1 MNPALGLLLLL
12 LHLHVVVLDVAGH
25 WRCYKTVL
33 VVVCWWWRHRHLMKV
48 RRRLEVLLI
57 HGGRNILDWIL
68 PERPMLLTTSHVRLR
83 PDRLLETHLLLLLWR
98 SRGLPRLIGASDTR
112 TTDITLTYAT

>member
-1 MNPALGLLLLL
+1 LKSCLYTVGGLDNINVMALCDY
-12 LHLHVVVLDVAGH
+12 LH
-25 WRCYKTVL
+25 
-33 VVVCWWWRHRHLMKV
+33 
-48 RRRLEVLLI
+48 
-57 HGGRNILDWIL
+57 ILDWIL

-83 PDRLLETHLLLLLWR
+83 PDRLLETHLLLLLWL

>member
-33 VVVCWWWRHRHLMKV
+33 VVVCWWWGHRHLMKV

-57 HGGRNILDWIL
+57 HGGRTGQHQRHGTL
-68 PERPMLLTTSHVRLR
+68 RLLTYTRL
-83 PDRLLETHLLLLLWR
+83 DSTGTADVANHQ
-98 SRGLPRLIGASDTR
+98 PR
-112 TTDITLTYAT
+112 TLKA